1 MPKPEIQWFHNQQ
14 LILPTKDIVFHFDES
29 TGMALMLIVDAYL
42 EHVGQYSC
50 KARNSAGEATCS
62 ATLTV
67 TAEDSLFFLSLDYTV
82 QALDRQ
88 SSGKDVR
95 KSANSQAV
103 AEVHIDSPFTKEE
116 NKISKKEIKS
126 LQESSHEYEVQVFE
140 SISESSVSKSVS
152 AQGIELYQ
160 ATSIAQIAEGDQ
172 ISEDNFEEE
181 RDLAPQIL
189 LKLKDMTMKC
199 GDTAQFVCV
208 VENGTSTGTT
218 WTHEG
223 VKMKESERVKQSQ
236 NGNVQ
241 LLTIQNVQLIDQ
253 GLYSCTIRNDHGE
266 KTTSAVLTVE
276 AKESQDRTVT
286 KITLGSNTKS
296 LKTLKESHI
305 KTTREVKMESSKK
318 TSSLSLNPS

>member
-1 MPKPEIQWFHNQQ
+1 
-14 LILPTKDIVFHFDES
+14 
-29 TGMALMLIVDAYL
+29 
-42 EHVGQYSC
+42 
-50 KARNSAGEATCS
+50 
-62 ATLTV
+62 
-67 TAEDSLFFLSLDYTV
+67 LFFLSLDYTV

-276 AKESQDRTVT
+276 GGYLILTF
-286 KITLGSNTKS
+286 TLLQFIS
-296 LKTLKESHI
+296 LLI
-305 KTTREVKMESSKK
+305 QFCYQPNLI
-318 TSSLSLNPS
+318 SLSLSLSLSLSIYIYIYIYIYMYMYIYIHIYTYICVCEYVCIYTHIYRNVL